1 MRLYMKLFKP
11 TLCVLENTVLPYE
24 QCLKCT
30 KMPPSPKHASS
41 IQNLKSVADKI
52 SWKVQYQDRVVEGR
66 FQVRVVLTP
75 PRADTVELAWCEG
88 GGRKEAR
95 HGAAE
100 AGLVFFDGQPL
111 TLVLGSKYERND
123 SQMRE

>member
-1 MRLYMKLFKP
+1 MP
-11 TLCVLENTVLPYE
+11 P
-24 QCLKCT
+24 
-30 KMPPSPKHASS
+30 MPPSPRYSPS

-52 SWKVQYQDRVVEGR
+52 SWKVQYQDRVVDGR

-75 PRADTVELAWCEG
+75 PKTDSIELEWCES
-88 GGRKEAR
+88 RETKKEAR

-100 AGLVFFDGQPL
+100 LGLVFFDNQPL

-123 SQMRE
+123 SRMLVEESARAF

>member
-1 MRLYMKLFKP
+1 
-11 TLCVLENTVLPYE
+11 
-24 QCLKCT
+24 
-30 KMPPSPKHASS
+30 MPPSPKHASS
-41 IQNLKSVADKI
+41 IQNLKTVTDKI
-52 SWKVQYQDRVVEGR
+52 GWGVQYQDRVIDGR

-75 PRADTVELAWCEG
+75 PKADTVELAWCASRETK
-88 GGRKEAR
+88 REAR